1 MSRPARIIDV
11 EPLGALTL
19 RLTFSDGLVREL
31 DLEPMLRGGVLDV
44 LRDPSEFAK
53 VVLDD
58 VAGTVMWPSGVD
70 LDPDVLHG
78 DHPPASGGSAVL
90 LREYNLRPTG

>member
-1 MSRPARIIDV
+1 
-11 EPLGALTL
+11 LGALTL

-31 DLEPMLRGGVLDV
+31 DLEPMLRGGVLEG

-58 VAGTVMWPSGVD
+58 VAGTVAWPNGVD
-70 LDPDVLHG
+70 LEPDVQHG
-78 DHPPASGGSAVL
+78 DHPPANGHSAVL
-90 LREYNLRPTG
+90 LREYTLRPTG